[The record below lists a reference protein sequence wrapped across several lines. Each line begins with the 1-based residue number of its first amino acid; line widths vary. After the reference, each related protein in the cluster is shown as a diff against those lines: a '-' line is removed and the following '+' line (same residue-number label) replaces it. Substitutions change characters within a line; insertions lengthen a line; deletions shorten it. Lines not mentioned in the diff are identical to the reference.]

1 MNIKLGISELV
12 ENKDISKTDIN
23 IIMREIMQGN
33 ITPAQFGSF
42 VTALRIK
49 GETPEEIAG
58 MAEAMREFSEKIIT
72 KLPVI
77 DTCGTGGD
85 GKKWFNI
92 STAVS
97 FVVAGA
103 GIPVAKHGNRAMS
116 GSSGSADVLEVLGVN
131 IMLDS
136 SDVKKCLEEIGIGFM
151 FAQKFHPAM
160 KFAGPL
166 RPEIG
171 IRTIFNLLG
180 PLTNPAN
187 AKKQIIG
194 TVNTNNAEKI
204 AKALKILDTENS
216 MVLNSNSGADE
227 IDIEG
232 NTTIFQVTKN
242 TLKRRR
248 TRPAD
253 FGLPEG
259 KSTHLISNSSKESAK
274 IILDIFDGSGSDI
287 NSSVEEISRRN
298 CVIIN
303 SAAAI
308 LVSGLSDSFQ
318 DAAMVATDSID
329 SGSAKLKLNNLIDI
343 TTKMK

>member
-85 GKKWFNI
+85 GKNWFNI

-131 IMLDS
+131 IMLDP

-187 AKKQIIG
+187 TKKQIIDFMVERYG
-194 TVNTNNAEKI
+194 DYI
-204 AKALKILDTENS
+204 LLKPQFNKRNLILWILPFLLLMIS
-216 MVLNSNSGADE
+216 FS
-227 IDIEG
+227 
-232 NTTIFQVTKN
+232 IFVY
-242 TLKRRR
+242 
-248 TRPAD
+248 
-253 FGLPEG
+253 
-259 KSTHLISNSSKESAK
+259 
-274 IILDIFDGSGSDI
+274 
-287 NSSVEEISRRN
+287 
-298 CVIIN
+298 
-303 SAAAI
+303 
-308 LVSGLSDSFQ
+308 
-318 DAAMVATDSID
+318 
-329 SGSAKLKLNNLIDI
+329 KLK
-343 TTKMK
+343 KR